1 MPTGYTSGVADGKV
15 TTLEQFAWV
24 CARAF
29 GPLIHMR
36 DEATDAPITE
46 PEPCRFYADQLA
58 AARERQAFAINA
70 SEIDLRER
78 YSEEVMK
85 ERQAALRREDER
97 RRVEDRYRSMERE
110 VRAWSPPTD
119 LEPLRA
125 MMLKQLEES
134 RSFDCCEPIR
144 PAERSLSTFR
154 GEMLTAAARDIGYY
168 TEEIRKEAERIEWAR
183 RWIRLLRDS
192 LAKPGPEVKP

>member
-1 MPTGYTSGVADGKV
+1 MPTGYTSEVANGKV
-15 TTLEQFAWV
+15 TTLEQFAWI

-29 GPLIHMR
+29 GALLHMR

-46 PEPCRFYADQLA
+46 PEPSSFYADELA
-58 AARERQAFAINA
+58 KARERQAFAINA

-85 ERQAALRREDER
+85 ERQAALRHQDEL
-97 RRVEDRYRSMERE
+97 RRVEDRYRSMERK
-110 VRAWSPPTD
+110 VRAWSPPSD

-134 RSFDCCEPIR
+134 RAFDCCEPIQ
-144 PAERSLSTFR
+144 PAQRSLSTFR
-154 GEMLTAAARDIGYY
+154 SEMLTGSARDIAYY
-168 TEEIRKEAERIEWAR
+168 TEEIRKEAERIEGAR
-183 RWIRLLRDS
+183 RWIRLVRDS
-192 LAKPGPEVKP
+192 LAKPEEKP